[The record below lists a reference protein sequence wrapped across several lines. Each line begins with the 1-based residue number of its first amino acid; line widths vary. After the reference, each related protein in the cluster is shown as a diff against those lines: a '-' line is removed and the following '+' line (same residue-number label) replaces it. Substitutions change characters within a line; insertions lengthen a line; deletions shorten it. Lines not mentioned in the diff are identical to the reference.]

1 MKSYLILIVFF
12 IVPLL
17 TFAQQIT
24 GKVYRMDSDSAVANA
39 SIYFGGSIKGTSTNG
54 QGFFTLAT
62 PATKAPLIV
71 SCVGYYSTTVS
82 NYGTDKPLSIYLKPK
97 ENVMR
102 EVLIGSDG
110 MTRAEKLRIFRREFI
125 GTSEYALSCDILN
138 PDDIDLRYD
147 KDSETLTAF
156 CSKPIIVKNNRLG
169 YIITYYL
176 DNFER
181 NGNHLIFAGNYQFKE
196 ADVTDA
202 TRQKRTNNNRES
214 VYIGSRMQFIRA
226 LWNNKLDR
234 AGFEVFD
241 NDYHNIPIDSIVY
254 INKTNEKFIR
264 PTTRMRIAYRSN
276 YAQITFMH
284 SADGATYIGQN
295 GFYGTGLQWS
305 GLMSRQRIGDMLP
318 FEYESPREKDKPKK
332 P

>member
-1 MKSYLILIVFF
+1 
-12 IVPLL
+12 
-17 TFAQQIT
+17 
-24 GKVYRMDSDSAVANA
+24 
-39 SIYFGGSIKGTSTNG
+39 
-54 QGFFTLAT
+54 
-62 PATKAPLIV
+62 
-71 SCVGYYSTTVS
+71 
-82 NYGTDKPLSIYLKPK
+82 
-97 ENVMR
+97 
-102 EVLIGSDG
+102 
-110 MTRAEKLRIFRREFI
+110 
-125 GTSEYALSCDILN
+125 
-138 PDDIDLRYD
+138 
-147 KDSETLTAF
+147 
-156 CSKPIIVKNNRLG
+156 
-169 YIITYYL
+169 
-176 DNFER
+176 
-181 NGNHLIFAGNYQFKE
+181 
-196 ADVTDA
+196 
-202 TRQKRTNNNRES
+202 
-214 VYIGSRMQFIRA
+214 MQFIRA

-318 FEYESPREKDKPKK
+318 FEYELPREKDKPKK